1 MGMIRRTR
9 SRRFRSRS
17 RSTSPAAAS
26 VAVRISLAAQNAF
39 RLPFA
44 PHCTTPMAKSERNAR
59 PPDECAEKNS
69 EGLPVPGPSLAGL

>member
-1 MGMIRRTR
+1 MGMIRRIR

-17 RSTSPAAAS
+17 RSASPAAAS

-44 PHCTTPMAKSERNAR
+44 PHCTTPMAKSERNAW
-59 PPDECAEKNS
+59 PDECAEKNS
-69 EGLPVPGPSLAGL
+69 VGLPVPGPSLTGL